1 MEVIVSHG
9 GTDFDALA
17 AMVACSKLHPQ
28 AVMVL
33 AGSQRPGVRQFI
45 SGHEGFLPLHRAEG
59 LNLEDIS
66 KLYIVDAQG
75 RRLLGDL
82 AWLCDK
88 ADTIVTYDHHPPY
101 EPEGPGIRQ
110 QVGAVTTILVE
121 QLRDKKLPVSP
132 FEATL
137 FLLGIYEDTHCL
149 TSVAT
154 TPRDMLAAAWL
165 REQGGRLSQVS
176 KYIDI
181 RLAPEQRELL
191 AALLGEARIE
201 AINQRS
207 VLFMAASL
215 EQFVSGLGM
224 LTQRLAELESCDIA
238 VSIVKMENQAHLV
251 ARSQR
256 PELNLPELFA
266 PLKVKGYA
274 GAITKTFNN
283 LSPSALYARVVELL
297 RQRLP
302 KGQVAGDIMS
312 APVKTILEDAPIAEA
327 HRLLLRY
334 GHTGI
339 PVVNSLQA
347 VSGMVSRRDI
357 EKAMRHNLGQAPVRD
372 YMTRNVVTVDVLAPI
387 NEVTRIIVQ
396 NDIGRVPVL
405 DRGRLAGIITRTDLI
420 KQIYGAGEAP
430 LHKSLFSSRDYRL
443 AKPAA
448 NLTDLI
454 NSRLPQRI
462 QGILMLLGQIAQQEG
477 FMVYAVGGF
486 VRDLLLGLPNFDL
499 DVAVED
505 NAIKYARIL
514 AAAAGGKLTVHEEMG
529 TATLTLADGFQ
540 IDFAT
545 ARMEYYQ
552 FPAAMPEVEQTTIK
566 HDLYR
571 RDFTINTMAFALNTE
586 RFGEFL
592 DFFGGHADLQ
602 AGLIRVLYNLSFVED
617 PTRILRAIRFAC
629 RYGFRLE
636 EGTRMLL
643 DRAVVDDMLAKTPA
657 TRLGRELRLMFMEPN
672 VPALLKMA
680 WELGALQRL
689 IPVLEWSREL
699 ERQIDAAANISQWQ
713 TKQSLVSQ
721 SWLLYPLLLLQ
732 AVPREAGEE
741 DLERLGLRGGR
752 EQQLVSQVAGELE
765 RLSSALQAEDLSP
778 SGIYD
783 LLQPQPTLAL
793 LALLAANPGEA
804 RLRSRVLLYLDKLA
818 ELEIAIDGNDLI
830 RLGVEAGPRMGR
842 ILKAVHRAKL
852 EGRVLTQEEELAL
865 ADRLRKEGE

>member
-1 MEVIVSHG
+1 MEVIVSHI

-45 SGHEGFLPLHRAEG
+45 AGYKDFLPLHRAEQLDLG
-59 LNLEDIS
+59 KIS
-66 KLYIVDAQG
+66 KLYIVDANS
-75 RRLLGDL
+75 RRLLGNL

-88 ADTIVTYDHHPPY
+88 ADAIVTYDHHPPY
-101 EPEGPGIRQ
+101 DQDGPGIRQ

-121 QLRDKKLPVSP
+121 QLREKNLPVSP

-137 FLLGIYEDTHCL
+137 FLLGIYEDTYSL

-165 REQGGRLSQVS
+165 LAQGGRLSQIS
-176 KYIDI
+176 EHINI
-181 RLAPEQRELL
+181 RLAHEQRDLL

-201 AINQRS
+201 IVNQRS
-207 VLFMAASL
+207 VLIMTASL
-215 EQFVSGLGM
+215 EQFVSGLGL
-224 LTQRLAELESCDIA
+224 LTQRLAELETCDLA
-238 VSIVKMENQAHLV
+238 VSIVKMENQVHLV
-251 ARSQR
+251 ARSQHH
-256 PELNLPELFA
+256 ELNLLELFA
-266 PLKVKGYA
+266 PLKVKGNA
-274 GAITKTFNN
+274 GAISMTFYN

-297 RQRLP
+297 RRRLP

-339 PVVNSLQA
+339 PVLNMLDA
-347 VSGMVSRRDI
+347 VSGIISRRDI
-357 EKAMRHNLGQAPVRD
+357 EKAMRHNLGQAPVRN

-387 NEVTRIIVQ
+387 SEVTRIIVQ

-405 DRGRLAGIITRTDLI
+405 DRGRLKGIITRTDLL
-420 KQIYGAGEAP
+420 KQIYGADS

-448 NLTDLI
+448 NLSGLI

-505 NAIKYARIL
+505 NAIKFAGKL
-514 AAAAGGKLTVHEEMG
+514 AAAAGGKLTAYEEMG

-571 RDFTINTMAFALNTE
+571 RDFTINTLAFALNTN

-592 DFFGGHADLQ
+592 DFFGGYADLQ
-602 AGLIRVLYNLSFVED
+602 AGLVRVLYNLSFVED

-636 EGTRMLL
+636 EDSRVLL
-643 DRAVVDDMLAKTPA
+643 DRAVADDMLAKTPA
-657 TRLGRELRLMFMEPN
+657 ARLGKELRLMFLEQN
-672 VPALLKMA
+672 VPALLRLA
-680 WELGALQRL
+680 WELGVLPKL
-689 IPVLEWSREL
+689 IPDLEWDRDL
-699 ERQIDAAANISQWQ
+699 EKQISAAASISHWQ
-713 TKQSLVSQ
+713 AEQSLVSQ
-721 SWLLYPLLLLQ
+721 SWLLYPLLLLN
-732 AVPREAGEE
+732 AVSWEAGEE
-741 DLERLGLRGGR
+741 DLERLGLMGGK
-752 EQQLVSQVAGELE
+752 EQQLVRQVARELE
-765 RLSSALQAEDLSP
+765 GLGSALKVEDLSA
-778 SGIYD
+778 SAIYA

-804 RLRSRVLLYLDKLA
+804 GLCSRVLLYLEKLA
-818 ELEIAIDGNDLI
+818 ELEIAIDGQDLML
-830 RLGVEAGPRMGR
+830 LGVEAGPRMGR
-842 ILKAVHRAKL
+842 ILQAVHRAKL
-852 EGRVLTQEEELAL
+852 DGRVLTREDELAL
-865 ADRLRKEGE
+865 AERLRKEGE